1 MADPWAV
8 VDQKP
13 APPQNPWAVVEQ
25 KPLRTQT
32 AGPKDPW
39 TVVDQK
45 PAAQPKTAAAPGDK
59 DPWAVVNET
68 VSAAQKGAD
77 AVGRGAQYVG
87 GKIRD
92 SFLQSASDV
101 GQGFKDLGARPTL
114 DKGVGGYLQGEAKA
128 IGAIPKIAGGV
139 AGMAFAPVQGVS
151 DIVKEKTAAPARKL
165 PNGKMTPGAPGIDLS
180 QALQLAVPEKG
191 AVARA
196 TAAAAE
202 KNASLART
210 AAKEHIYGDE
220 KTPTQRLDNA
230 LYRAQGGTTADKLEV
245 QEFLK
250 KIPEHL
256 RDPKRQEQ
264 LYHELEHR
272 MVDSGHKL
280 SPEAQETLGAY
291 APYHREQTKLVNEI
305 RAMKAKGFDVEP
317 YLEDQGYV
325 PRRAVGHT
333 PAMDDLTTSRDPIT
347 GRALNKS
354 TNALMSR
361 KNNVVVT
368 DTVTGQ
374 THFIADAPEEYKP
387 GGKVQGLNGNMQ
399 TVRPATTAEIEAN
412 TGTQYHK
419 NAMVNTLDNV
429 VRLRQV
435 KRNLQVLDTA
445 LADLK
450 SEGLARRF
458 ESRYKNDAGET
469 VIVGQGHNGGPP
481 LNDKHSDGFVELPN
495 IPQLKGWKFAPEA
508 AEVFKDYKPPPNE
521 ALEDTLTKINRG
533 LTSTLF
539 WNPIPHAWNV
549 GNHWAVARGF
559 DWMTPGGYKSLVVNG
574 ARAVQSVLSKDEAY
588 RSMLREGSGL
598 LYGDTQT
605 KNFYDVMLRKGT
617 QEFASDPRSVD
628 AVKKSFG
635 LKDLDPRKLTKAIYS
650 ASNKML
656 WGAND
661 IFMLQRQY
669 ELMDKGMSAREAI
682 AAAEKDIPNYRIP
695 SRVMGSRAL
704 SEAVRNPNLMMFGR
718 YRYGQIKAWGDMFN
732 DMYRGD
738 PEARTEA
745 AGKFLVAAIL
755 AGGAYP
761 LADAAVK
768 KISGNENARVHRGG
782 GFTPVDAAAQL
793 STGQKNWMAFT
804 ASITELAPATR
815 AAESVLL
822 NKDQLGRT
830 VVEGTPKQAAV
841 QTAET
846 AASFVPPA
854 QSALAVLEGPQEAKR
869 EAGRNLLVDL
879 PTDKTMRGRALGPKY
894 QQQDARRRAKKD
906 PILQKL
912 GGPN

>member
-1 MADPWAV
+1 MDDPFAALIP
-8 VDQKP
+8 KKETP
-13 APPQNPWAVVEQ
+13 AP
-25 KPLRTQT
+25 
-32 AGPKDPW
+32 
-39 TVVDQK
+39 K
-45 PAAQPKTAAAPGDK
+45 PAAQSNPFAALVPQKETAPAAQSNPFAAMVPAKAEALKTAPKQDN
-59 DPWAVVNET
+59 PFSHLIPET
-68 VSAAQKGAD
+68 VSMAQKGAD

-87 GKIRD
+87 DKIKD
-92 SFLQSASDV
+92 SFNQSASDV
-101 GQGFKDLGARPTL
+101 VQGFKDLGARPTL
-114 DKGVGGYLQGEAKA
+114 DKGVGGYVAGEAKS
-128 IGAIPKIAGGV
+128 IGAIPKIAGAV
-139 AGMAFAPVQGVS
+139 AGMAFSPLQGVS
-151 DIVKEKTAAPARKL
+151 DAVKEKTAAPARKL
-165 PNGKMTPGAPGIDLS
+165 ANGKMTPGAPGIDLS
-180 QALQLAVPEKG
+180 QAMQLAVPEKG
-191 AVARA
+191 AVSR
-196 TAAAAE
+196 AAAATAD

-210 AAKEHIYGDE
+210 AAESHVYGDE
-220 KTPTQRLDNA
+220 KTPVQRLDNA

-250 KIPEHL
+250 TVPERL

-264 LYHELEHR
+264 LYHELEQR
-272 MVDSGHKL
+272 MVDPKHKL
-280 SPEAQETLGAY
+280 SPDAQEALDAY
-291 APYHREQTKLVNEI
+291 EPYHREQTKLVNEI

-333 PAMDDLTTSRDPIT
+333 PAMDDLTTARDPIT

-354 TNALMSR
+354 TNALMAR

-374 THFIADAPEEYKP
+374 THFIADAGEEYKP
-387 GGKVQGLNGNMQ
+387 GGKIQGMNGNMQ
-399 TVRPATTAEIEAN
+399 TIRPATTAEIEAN

-435 KRNLQVLDTA
+435 KRNLQVLDTS

-450 SEGLARRF
+450 AEGLAHRA
-458 ESRYKNDAGET
+458 EWTHTNENGET
-469 VIVGQGHNGGPP
+469 VVRKGRKAP
-481 LNDKHSDGFVELPN
+481 DGFVELPN

-508 AEVFKDYKPPPNE
+508 AEVFKDYRPPPNE

-628 AVKKSFG
+628 AIKKSFG
-635 LKDLDPRKLTKAIYS
+635 LSDLDPRKLTKAIYS

-695 SRVMGSRAL
+695 SRVMGRRDL
-704 SEAVRNPNLMMFGR
+704 SEAIRNPNLMMFGR
-718 YRYGQIKAWGDMFN
+718 YRYGQIKAWGDMFS
-732 DMYRGD
+732 DMYRGN
-738 PEARTEA
+738 PEQRTEA

-761 LADAAVK
+761 LADEAVK

-782 GFTPVDAAAQL
+782 GFTPVDAATQL
-793 STGQKNWMAFT
+793 ATGQKNWMAFMG
-804 ASITELAPATR
+804 SIMELAPVNR
-815 AAESVLL
+815 VAETVVT
-822 NKDQLGRT
+822 NKDPMGRT
-830 VVEGTPKQAAV
+830 VIEGTPKQAAV
-841 QTAET
+841 QAAET
-846 AASFVPPA
+846 AAGFVPPA
-854 QSALAVLEGPQEAKR
+854 QSALALLEGPQEAKR

-894 QQQDARRRAKKD
+894 QRQEAQRRAKKD